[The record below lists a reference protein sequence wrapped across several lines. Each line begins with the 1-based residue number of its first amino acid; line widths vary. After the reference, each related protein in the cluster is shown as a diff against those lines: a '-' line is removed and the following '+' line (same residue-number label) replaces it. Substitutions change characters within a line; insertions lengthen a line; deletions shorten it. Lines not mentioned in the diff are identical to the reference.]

1 MENQKIIIVLPA
13 YNAGKTLEKTLNS
26 LPRDLEAEIIL
37 VDDNSSDDTL
47 EVANNLKITALR
59 HAKNLGYG
67 ANQKTC
73 YREALK
79 RGADIVIMLHPDG
92 QYDPRMVRGLLMP
105 IQLDICDITL
115 GNRIRSR
122 KETLKRGMPLVK
134 YIFNRFLTTLQNV
147 VLGQNLGEFPTGYRA
162 YKRVVLESLNWESFS
177 DDFVFDS
184 EFLMAAA
191 YGGFRMGDV
200 PVPTIYASDSSQINF
215 SRSVK
220 YTLETV
226 GTVIKYIL
234 QKSRLVRFAIF
245 KKRELNYGK

>member
-13 YNAGKTLEKTLNS
+13 YNAGKTLEKTLS
-26 LPRDLEAEIIL
+26 YLPTDLEAEIIL
-37 VDDNSSDDTL
+37 VDDNSSDNTL
-47 EVANNLKITALR
+47 EVAHNLKITTLK
-59 HAKNLGYG
+59 HEKNLGYG

-92 QYDPRMVRGLLMP
+92 QYDPRMIKGLLLP
-105 IQLDICDITL
+105 IELDICDIVL

-122 KETLKRGMPLVK
+122 KETLERGMPAVK
-134 YIFNRFLTTLQNV
+134 FIFNRLLTALQNM

-162 YKRVVLESLNWESFS
+162 YKREVLERVNWESFS
-177 DDFVFDS
+177 NDFVFDS
-184 EFLMAAA
+184 EFLIAAS

-200 PVPTIYASDSSQINF
+200 PVPTIYTDNSSQINF
-215 SRSVK
+215 KRSVK

-226 GTVIKYIL
+226 LAVIKYIL
-234 QKSRLVRFAIF
+234 QKSRLFRFTIF
-245 KKRELNYGK
+245 EKLNGK

>member
-1 MENQKIIIVLPA
+1 MENPKIVIVLPA
-13 YNAGKTLEKTLNS
+13 YNAGKTLEKTLS
-26 LPRDLEAEIIL
+26 YLPRDLAAEIIL

-47 EVANNLKITALR
+47 EVANNLKITALK
-59 HAKNLGYG
+59 HEKNLGYG

-73 YREALK
+73 YQEALK

-105 IQLDICDITL
+105 LELDICDITL

-134 YIFNRFLTTLQNV
+134 YIFNRLLTFLQNV
-147 VLGQNLGEFPTGYRA
+147 VLSQNLGEFSTGYRA
-162 YKRVVLESLNWESFS
+162 YKKAVLEKINWESFS

-184 EFLMAAA
+184 EFLIAAA
-191 YGGFRMGDV
+191 YNGFRMGDV
-200 PVPTIYASDSSQINF
+200 PVPTIYAADSSQINF

-226 GTVIKYIL
+226 LAVVKYIL
-234 QKSRLVRFAIF
+234 QKSRLFRFAIF
-245 KKRELNYGK
+245 KKRELKYGK